1 MSLYDKYVLPKFLN
15 CACGSNPVSRQRQ
28 KVVPLVEGKVLEVG
42 VGSGLNLPFYDK
54 SKIDELWGLD
64 PSEELRDMARKV
76 ADRENIVV
84 NFVSSGAE
92 EIPLPDSYF
101 DSVLI
106 TYTMCTIPEVARANK
121 EIKRVLKRGGKLIFC
136 EHGEAPD
143 ENIRKSSYVISK
155 DNFSEYLN
163 EFAKKKDINLIEIYL
178 SNTFGLGDKRKK
190 LIPNMIESIKS
201 GEEFVINNPS
211 WGIYF
216 MVGFIVFIFFYPP

>member
-64 PSEELRDMARKV
+64 PSEELSDMARKV

-84 NFVSSGAE
+84 NFISSGAE

-143 ENIRKSSYVISK
+143 ENIRKWQKRINPFWGKLAGGCNINRKIPSLIQNAGFEIV
-155 DNFSEYLN
+155 ELEEMYLPKTPKIVGYN
-163 EFAKKKDINLIEIYL
+163 Y
-178 SNTFGLGDKRKK
+178 
-190 LIPNMIESIKS
+190 
-201 GEEFVINNPS
+201 
-211 WGIYF
+211 WGYA
-216 MVGFIVFIFFYPP
+216 VEK

>member
-42 VGSGLNLPFYDK
+42 VGTGLNLPFYDK

-64 PSEELRDMARKV
+64 PSEELSDMARKL

-84 NFVSSGAE
+84 NFISSGAE

-143 ENIRKSSYVISK
+143 ENIRKWQKRINPFWGKLAGGCNINRKIPSLIQNAGCEIV
-155 DNFSEYLN
+155 ELEEMYLPKTPKIAGYN
-163 EFAKKKDINLIEIYL
+163 Y
-178 SNTFGLGDKRKK
+178 
-190 LIPNMIESIKS
+190 
-201 GEEFVINNPS
+201 
-211 WGIYF
+211 WGYA
-216 MVGFIVFIFFYPP
+216 VEK

>member
-42 VGSGLNLPFYDK
+42 VGTGLNLPFYDK

-64 PSEELRDMARKV
+64 PSEELSDMARKL

-84 NFVSSGAE
+84 NFISSGAE

-143 ENIRKSSYVISK
+143 ENIRKWQKRINPFWGKLAGGCNINRKIPSLIQNAGFEIV
-155 DNFSEYLN
+155 ELEEMYLPKTPKIVGYN
-163 EFAKKKDINLIEIYL
+163 Y
-178 SNTFGLGDKRKK
+178 
-190 LIPNMIESIKS
+190 
-201 GEEFVINNPS
+201 
-211 WGIYF
+211 WGYA
-216 MVGFIVFIFFYPP
+216 VEK

>member
-42 VGSGLNLPFYDK
+42 IGSGLNLPFYDK

-64 PSEELRDMARKV
+64 PSEELSDMARKV

-84 NFVSSGAE
+84 NFISSGAE

-143 ENIRKSSYVISK
+143 ENIRKWQKRINPFWGKLAGGCNINRKIPLLIQNAGFEIV
-155 DNFSEYLN
+155 ELEEMYLPKTPKIAGYN
-163 EFAKKKDINLIEIYL
+163 Y
-178 SNTFGLGDKRKK
+178 
-190 LIPNMIESIKS
+190 
-201 GEEFVINNPS
+201 
-211 WGIYF
+211 WGYA
-216 MVGFIVFIFFYPP
+216 VEK

>member
-64 PSEELRDMARKV
+64 PSEELSDMARKV

-84 NFVSSGAE
+84 NFISSGAE

-106 TYTMCTIPEVARANK
+106 TYTMCTIPEVARANR
-121 EIKRVLKRGGKLIFC
+121 EIKRVLKTGGKLIFC

-143 ENIRKSSYVISK
+143 ENIRKWQKRINPFWGKLAGGCNINRKIPLLIQNAGFEIV
-155 DNFSEYLN
+155 ELEEMYLPKTPKIAGYN
-163 EFAKKKDINLIEIYL
+163 YWGFAVEK
-178 SNTFGLGDKRKK
+178 
-190 LIPNMIESIKS
+190 
-201 GEEFVINNPS
+201 
-211 WGIYF
+211 
-216 MVGFIVFIFFYPP
+216 

>member
-42 VGSGLNLPFYDK
+42 VGTGLNLPFYDK

-64 PSEELRDMARKV
+64 PSEELSDMARKL

-84 NFVSSGAE
+84 NFISSGAE

-121 EIKRVLKRGGKLIFC
+121 EIKRVLKKGGKLIFC

-143 ENIRKSSYVISK
+143 ENIRKWQKRINPFWGKLAGGCNINRKIPSLIQ
-155 DNFSEYLN
+155 NAGFEIIELEEMYLPKTPKIAGYN
-163 EFAKKKDINLIEIYL
+163 Y
-178 SNTFGLGDKRKK
+178 
-190 LIPNMIESIKS
+190 
-201 GEEFVINNPS
+201 
-211 WGIYF
+211 WGYA
-216 MVGFIVFIFFYPP
+216 VEK

>member
-15 CACGSNPVSRQRQ
+15 CACGSKPVSRQRQ

-42 VGSGLNLPFYDK
+42 VGTGLNLPFYDK

-64 PSEELRDMARKV
+64 PSEELSDMARKV

-84 NFVSSGAE
+84 NFISSGAE

-143 ENIRKSSYVISK
+143 ENIRKWQKRINPFWGKLAGGCNINRKIPSLIQNAGFEIV
-155 DNFSEYLN
+155 ELEEMYLPKTPKIAGYN
-163 EFAKKKDINLIEIYL
+163 Y
-178 SNTFGLGDKRKK
+178 
-190 LIPNMIESIKS
+190 
-201 GEEFVINNPS
+201 
-211 WGIYF
+211 WGYA
-216 MVGFIVFIFFYPP
+216 VEK